1 LWAFYL
7 ASWVSW
13 GAAAAVTEVEASIL
27 GKGLGVEHREPL
39 PRIYIELGW
48 RLSGV
53 ENLSGNVHV
62 RLTVQQPAGHVGV
75 GGYW

>member
-1 LWAFYL
+1 M
-7 ASWVSW
+7 
-13 GAAAAVTEVEASIL
+13 AAAVTEVEASIL
-27 GKGLGVEHREPL
+27 GKGLGVERREPL

-53 ENLSGNVHV
+53 ENLSGNMHV
-62 RLTVQQPAGHVGV
+62 RLTVQQPAGHVRV